1 MTDTMTSR
9 AEPLSLAEEVR
20 LTRLPAPH
28 IRRAIRDGARVSLR
42 RFARAI
48 QVSHGSVRYYEQ
60 GGQPG
65 IEIAIRYRCELEKL
79 AAVIGFDLEA
89 AERAATSAPQ
99 K

>member
-65 IEIAIRYRCELEKL
+65 IEIAIRYRAELEKL
-79 AAVIGFDLEA
+79 AEVIGFDMDA
-89 AERAATSAPQ
+89 DSKRSS
-99 K
+99 